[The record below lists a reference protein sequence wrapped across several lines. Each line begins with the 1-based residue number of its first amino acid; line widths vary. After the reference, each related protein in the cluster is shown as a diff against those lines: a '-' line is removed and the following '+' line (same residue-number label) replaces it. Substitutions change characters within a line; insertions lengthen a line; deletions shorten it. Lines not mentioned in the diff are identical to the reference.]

1 MTQLSAATIGGAH
14 SSVPPLE
21 PAEELP
27 APVWE
32 TIEWDDPVSLF
43 D

>member
-1 MTQLSAATIGGAH
+1 MSVDHGCGAH
-14 SSVPPLE
+14 SKTVAADE
-21 PAEELP
+21 RAEELP

-32 TIEWDDPVSLF
+32 TIEWDAPISLF